1 MKNLTNYAACLK
13 SALSLLLVCWLY
25 LGFNPA
31 TAKTEP
37 SFDRLVAVATQ
48 RLDLLMAQNQRNDLI
63 GKSHLNK
70 YLVYLDPQDFW
81 GEGDWVQDKS
91 GIITDAQL
99 TQLNSLAQAGKSEM
113 KEARFYMVYIKDF
126 TLKLRDNLGGKI
138 TYSTLKKLA
147 EDSTALEKSF
157 KKPLQQ
163 ALSSIFKRYKN
174 DQINQ
179 ILYVKGSIISQYSN
193 TAQRD
198 FFFSFLNQGDK
209 LGKPSARNYIH
220 HKVKA
225 GKPKNERIYDDL
237 ENTVISLNRS
247 LRDLMSDQAGTQQF
261 EYRSTCDLEGS
272 LEDHL
277 NQSLA
282 ASGTAEPQAI
292 QALSSHIAG
301 KLSGKKWAILYSG
314 HLPENHQRK
323 TCFDLLSLT
332 LEHEDI
338 FSQTAFENAGFQF
351 FEYSPED
358 WRYIGYDVILA
369 NYDPWQGIPE
379 NYNYNS
385 YDYTDFDLPL
395 FDSPEVAWQQIDIFE
410 DICTYTLASAA
421 YQNQLHPRQIKNIWK
436 KLDQWRNPNQSQSR
450 AEVREYLLEYYRV
463 LGAFG
468 PYEYDLYD
476 LSERRKIFE
485 LENDQ
490 FNQVIQNL
498 EAQGTAYP
506 LDRRNDVAQYRAQFG
521 THKAFYFGLP
531 LLEFAMDILDVD
543 PSLPRIKRS
552 TSQHNQ
558 KNFAFN
564 RKNLSGNALLGK
576 NNTRLI
582 ANGEKV
588 KGFNQK
594 LKEGPRSNPKKS
606 GRSQAV
612 VSGQRITQKKW
623 HRQQ

>member
-292 QALSSHIAG
+292 QALSSHIAE

-351 FEYSPED
+351 FEYPPED

-395 FDSPEVAWQQIDIFE
+395 FD
-410 DICTYTLASAA
+410 L
-421 YQNQLHPRQIKNIWK
+421 
-436 KLDQWRNPNQSQSR
+436 
-450 AEVREYLLEYYRV
+450 
-463 LGAFG
+463 
-468 PYEYDLYD
+468 
-476 LSERRKIFE
+476 
-485 LENDQ
+485 
-490 FNQVIQNL
+490 
-498 EAQGTAYP
+498 
-506 LDRRNDVAQYRAQFG
+506 
-521 THKAFYFGLP
+521 
-531 LLEFAMDILDVD
+531 IL
-543 PSLPRIKRS
+543 
-552 TSQHNQ
+552 
-558 KNFAFN
+558 
-564 RKNLSGNALLGK
+564 
-576 NNTRLI
+576 
-582 ANGEKV
+582 
-588 KGFNQK
+588 
-594 LKEGPRSNPKKS
+594 
-606 GRSQAV
+606 
-612 VSGQRITQKKW
+612 
-623 HRQQ
+623 